1 MSPRTSAPRGGYAVG
16 DARRRRILDVAVRHL
31 AERGYH
37 GSSLARIAA
46 EAGLSQAGLLHH
58 FGSKQE
64 LVVAVLEHRDEE
76 STGHAF
82 TGGESG
88 LDVLRALVRLAEI
101 NLTRPDLLRMFTRL
115 SVEAADPGHPAH
127 GYFVRRYAAV
137 TERTAAAL
145 AAGVDR
151 GEIRA
156 GLDLTGIAQ
165 EIMAVMDGLQA
176 QWCLRPEAVDM
187 VARFRDQLDR
197 IARSI
202 SVDGRGLAGTPAPP
216 AGTEPRPAARRD
228 APLPRRRDDGRARD
242 RRSEILL
249 AALEVFGELGYR
261 GATLAAVAE
270 RAGLTQQGLLHHFP
284 GKESL
289 LVAMLGLR
297 EHLDT
302 LRMLA
307 EGAAAPRLEHIEQ
320 LAEYNATR
328 PGVVQTF
335 TVLAAE
341 SVTDGH
347 PARDY
352 FVERYARLRTLGADA
367 LRAELGGDLPGGVAP
382 EEAAALLLAVQDG
395 AQLQWLLDPDAVD
408 LPALVRAFTRL
419 LRE

>member
-1 MSPRTSAPRGGYAVG
+1 M
-16 DARRRRILDVAVRHL
+16 
-31 AERGYH
+31 
-37 GSSLARIAA
+37 
-46 EAGLSQAGLLHH
+46 
-58 FGSKQE
+58 
-64 LVVAVLEHRDEE
+64 
-76 STGHAF
+76 
-82 TGGESG
+82 
-88 LDVLRALVRLAEI
+88 
-101 NLTRPDLLRMFTRL
+101 
-115 SVEAADPGHPAH
+115 
-127 GYFVRRYAAV
+127 
-137 TERTAAAL
+137 
-145 AAGVDR
+145 
-151 GEIRA
+151 
-156 GLDLTGIAQ
+156 
-165 EIMAVMDGLQA
+165 
-176 QWCLRPEAVDM
+176 
-187 VARFRDQLDR
+187 
-197 IARSI
+197 
-202 SVDGRGLAGTPAPP
+202 DGRGLAGEPAPA
-216 AGTEPRPAARRD
+216 AGPEPRPESRRD

-297 EHLDT
+297 ERLDT

-395 AQLQWLLDPDAVD
+395 AQLQWLLDPGAVD

-419 LRE
+419 LR